1 MAAPTAPAES
11 GSSVLLERAPAKVN
25 LCLHVTGRKADGY
38 HMLDSLVAF
47 ADIGDEVVVSRRS
60 DATILQVVCGEMPVV
75 LGRDALVVPAGTDN
89 LAWRALA
96 ALARETGRWP
106 GVEVTLRKRLPAGA
120 GLGGGSSDAAAVI
133 RAVAALLGQADA
145 RPLRPV
151 ALGADLPMCLDPRPW
166 RARGVGEVLEPLV
179 LAHDL
184 PALLVWPGRPLSTP
198 AVFRARTGGF
208 GAGIPA
214 AAVARLARDPL
225 GTLAELRN
233 DLEPA
238 ACTLDSA
245 VAEALEAVRRQP
257 RCRLARMSGSG
268 SAVFGLFERESDV
281 AEAAAALAS
290 ENAAWWVRA
299 TVLRAGRMATRVAG
313 ER

>member
-1 MAAPTAPAES
+1 MAAPTAPADR
-11 GSSVLLERAPAKVN
+11 GGSVLLERAPAKVN
-25 LCLHVTGRKADGY
+25 LCLHVTGRRADGY
-38 HMLDSLVAF
+38 HVLDSLVAF
-47 ADIGDEVVVSRRS
+47 ADLGDEVVVSRRN
-60 DATILQVVCGEMPVV
+60 DATNLQVICGKMPVV
-75 LGRDALVVPAGTDN
+75 EDRDALVVPDGIDN

-96 ALARETGRWP
+96 ALARDTGPLP
-106 GVEVTLRKRLPAGA
+106 GVEITLRKRLPAGA

-133 RAVAALLGQADA
+133 RAVAALFGRPND

-151 ALGADLPMCLDPRPW
+151 ALGADLPMCLEPRPW

-198 AVFRARTGGF
+198 AVFRARAGGF
-208 GAGIPA
+208 GAAIPA

-225 GTLAELRN
+225 GALAELRN
-233 DLEPA
+233 DLEAA
-238 ACTLDSA
+238 ACALEPA
-245 VAEALEAVRRQP
+245 VAEALQAVQRQP

-281 AEAAAALAS
+281 AEAAAALAADR
-290 ENAAWWVRA
+290 AAWWVRA
-299 TVLRAGRMATRVAG
+299 TVLRAGRMATCVA
-313 ER
+313 